1 MSAFLLQTFMRA
13 RFLLLFLLLPVAA
26 PASLDNLTHFF
37 NDVRTY
43 SANFDQV
50 VMDESGRP
58 MQQSSGTMYIERPDK
73 FRWDYSE
80 PFEQHIIG
88 DGRKI
93 WIYDVGLEQVVV
105 RSMANTLG
113 DTPALLLAGRGRLN
127 DVYDVKELRPKN
139 MFEWV
144 QLRPKK
150 KDGGFEEIRIGFDKG
165 VVRVLELVDGFG
177 QTTRITLRDYRENR
191 PIDPAKFIFKPPAGV
206 DIVEQ

>member
-1 MSAFLLQTFMRA
+1 MMPRF
-13 RFLLLFLLLPVAA
+13 FLLLLTIVPVAA
-26 PASLDNLTHFF
+26 AASLDNLTHFF
-37 NDVRTY
+37 NEVRTY
-43 SANFDQV
+43 SASFEQV
-50 VMDESGRP
+50 VMDESGHP

-73 FRWDYSE
+73 FRWDYVA
-80 PFEQHIIG
+80 PYEQHIVG

-127 DVYDVKELRPKN
+127 EVYDVKELRPKN

-150 KDGGFEEIRIGFDKG
+150 KDGGFEDIRIGFDKG
-165 VVRVLELVDGFG
+165 VVRVLELIDSFG

-191 PIDPAKFIFKPPAGV
+191 QIDPAKFVFKPPAGV
-206 DIVEQ
+206 DVLEQ

>member
-1 MSAFLLQTFMRA
+1 MMPRF
-13 RFLLLFLLLPVAA
+13 FLLLLTIVPVAA
-26 PASLDNLTHFF
+26 AASLDNLTHFF
-37 NDVRTY
+37 NEVRTY
-43 SANFDQV
+43 SASFEQV
-50 VMDESGRP
+50 VMDESGHP

-73 FRWDYSE
+73 FRWDYVA
-80 PFEQHIIG
+80 PYEQHIVG

-127 DVYDVKELRPKN
+127 EVYDVKELRPKN

-150 KDGGFEEIRIGFDKG
+150 KDGGFEDIRIGFDKG
-165 VVRVLELVDGFG
+165 VVRVLELIDSFG
-177 QTTRITLRDYRENR
+177 QTTRITLRDYQENKQ
-191 PIDPAKFIFKPPAGV
+191 IDPAKFVFKPPAGV
-206 DIVEQ
+206 DVIEQ

>member
-1 MSAFLLQTFMRA
+1 MMPRF
-13 RFLLLFLLLPVAA
+13 FLLLLTIVPVAA
-26 PASLDNLTHFF
+26 AASLDNLTHFF
-37 NDVRTY
+37 NEVRTY
-43 SANFDQV
+43 SASFEQV
-50 VMDESGRP
+50 VMDESGHP

-73 FRWDYSE
+73 FRWDYVA
-80 PFEQHIIG
+80 PYEQHIVG

-127 DVYDVKELRPKN
+127 EVYDVKELRPKN

-150 KDGGFEEIRIGFDKG
+150 KDGGFEDIRIGFDKG
-165 VVRVLELVDGFG
+165 VVRVLELIDSFG

-191 PIDPAKFIFKPPAGV
+191 QIDPAKFVFKPPAGV
-206 DIVEQ
+206 DVIEQ